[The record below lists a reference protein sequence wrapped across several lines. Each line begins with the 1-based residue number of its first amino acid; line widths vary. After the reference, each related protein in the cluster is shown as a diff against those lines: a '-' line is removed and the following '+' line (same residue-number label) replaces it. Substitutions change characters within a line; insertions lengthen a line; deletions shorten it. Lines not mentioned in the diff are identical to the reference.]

1 MKKYVHY
8 EQIENSWF
16 VLYIEK
22 LIIEE
27 KEIKIEKIKIAKQ
40 KALFDTNFEKIKL
53 KYYNYNIKKCWIWNK
68 SIFNWRCGT

>member
-27 KEIKIEKIKIAKQ
+27 KEIKVEKIKIAKQ
-40 KALFDTNFEKIKL
+40 KALFDTNFEKL
-53 KYYNYNIKKCWIWNK
+53 N
-68 SIFNWRCGT
+68 

>member
-8 EQIENSWF
+8 EQIENSLF

-27 KEIKIEKIKIAKQ
+27 KEIKVEKIKIAKQ

-53 KYYNYNIKKCWIWNK
+53 KYYNYNRKKC
-68 SIFNWRCGT
+68 

>member
-8 EQIENSWF
+8 EQIENSLF

-27 KEIKIEKIKIAKQ
+27 KEIKVEKIKIAKQ

-53 KYYNYNIKKCWIWNK
+53 KYYNYNIKKC
-68 SIFNWRCGT
+68 